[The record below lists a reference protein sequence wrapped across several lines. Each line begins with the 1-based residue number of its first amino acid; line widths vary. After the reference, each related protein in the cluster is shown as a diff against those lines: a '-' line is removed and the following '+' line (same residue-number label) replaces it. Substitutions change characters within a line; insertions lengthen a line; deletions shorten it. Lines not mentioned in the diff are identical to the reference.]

1 MESAEIKYEL
11 PRCLEDK
18 LRDRNT
24 PYVFNRNAKKSKV
37 YNTPLLVI
45 GLGGSGFDVLS
56 RAKEKLVNCFR
67 TDSKG
72 KLERVEFLEI
82 DTDDRDMN
90 RCLSR
95 PGISSLKKDEFKI
108 FRNADIG
115 AILRNRNTYSDVLP
129 KEIDQWLDPDIPVAQ
144 IVHGAAGIRQAGRL
158 LLHLNILEIVGII
171 KKKLNRIRE
180 GVSLSKNPVNVVIFT
195 GLGGGTGSGIFIDI
209 AYIVRQC
216 IKEFSG
222 QAFINGVLLM
232 PDILSGDPNI
242 DTITRENI
250 KRNGFAALKELDHLM
265 NLSETGD
272 VFAQKF
278 PGGFEIE
285 ETDEAIFERC
295 VLVSSMAEERTLIP
309 DSKEHAYDIAAEMLV
324 DMLSSSSIV
333 SKGSNEVSQ
342 RDAALANFKRKPSNY
357 LYTAVGG
364 KAVYLDFDL
373 MFNLFAKQ
381 VLNCD
386 INRESEPQRVEMEIN
401 RIWKE
406 EDLESAI
413 QNLDSGRKSVSVSG
427 WALYELTYEEKDSTG
442 KFIKRQVDKEYIRKN
457 PEREYIPSL
466 NIEAREAYERDL
478 QIFDHRARELLI
490 KLQGIYED
498 IKKTGYSSHID
509 TMKIKIQNELSKT
522 CQNLPEPK
530 KTKLEQGT
538 KKLEKYRIYYD
549 KKNKRNKKTFI
560 PRKLP
565 RLQPVSEMLQEI
577 SQEEAENIRDRKYKE
592 VIAELKKAVSEIFV
606 TEEKSSGHT
615 SEELS
620 SFHAEALGVWR
631 RIFNAKYD
639 PDYSTLGSNAGSDF
653 AGEILERVWEREDSL
668 IGKATVVPE
677 EELGKISVIKYIK
690 KGEEIFDNHLIHET
704 AEKFKNELMDK
715 TKVDFY
721 LGKNGDF
728 QDVSITP
735 IFNECFQKDKTEMD
749 CIVKALLDIDDPELR
764 DVWKKTITA
773 MIKLS
778 CVLYSRK
785 AMRDGEVFER
795 PVYDEFMI
803 PAGNEKLRAAWK
815 EMTERDAEESEIGN
829 RIAYM
834 KYTLCHKID
843 DYIYIDEL
851 ERVYNQTNS
860 KSGLH
865 LYENGRIRWCS
876 LPSPVYRNKVSD
888 CRVCDIYEDAKNAV
902 KYRYVFNR
910 ALKEGVIA
918 EDSIAKKYYIDGDKL
933 KGNLAG
939 KKIYICTL
947 EYTKLGQ
954 QEYREYCADWF
965 VKMFRYRDMV
975 TDALGIKADE
985 FSGDQ
990 FKEWVKSGMEFC
1002 EPKTE

>member
-1 MESAEIKYEL
+1 MESTEIKYEL
-11 PRCLEDK
+11 PSSLEDK
-18 LRDRNT
+18 LKDRNT

-37 YNTPLLVI
+37 YNNPLLVV

-56 RAKEKLVNCFR
+56 RAKEKLVNCFM
-67 TDSKG
+67 TDSNG
-72 KLERVEFLEI
+72 KLKGVEFLEI

-90 RCLSR
+90 RSLSS
-95 PGISSLKKDEFKI
+95 PCISSLKKDEFKI

-144 IVHGAAGIRQAGRL
+144 IVNGAAGIRQAGRL
-158 LLHLNILEIVGII
+158 LLHLNILEIVDII
-171 KKKLNRIRE
+171 KKKLDKIRK

-216 IKEFSG
+216 IKQFSG

-278 PGGFEIE
+278 PGGFEIA

-309 DSKEHAYDIAAEMLV
+309 DSKAHAYDIAAEMLV

-342 RDAALANFKRKPSNY
+342 RDAALANIKRKPSNY

-373 MFNLFAKQ
+373 IFNLFVKQ

-386 INRESEPQRVEMEIN
+386 INRGAEPQRVEMEIN

-406 EDLESAI
+406 EGLEEEIRDIESVRTSVTV
-413 QNLDSGRKSVSVSG
+413 SGR
-427 WALYELTYEEKDSTG
+427 ALYELIYEEKDSTG
-442 KFIKRQVDKEYIRKN
+442 KFIKRQVDKGYIRKN
-457 PEREYIPSL
+457 PEKEYIPTL

-478 QIFDHRARELLI
+478 QVFERRAQELLI

-509 TMKIKIQNELSKT
+509 AMKIKIQKRLSET
-522 CQNLPEPK
+522 GRALPEPK

-538 KKLEKYRIYYD
+538 KKLGKYRSYYD
-549 KKNKRNKKTFI
+549 KKNKRNKENKRKFI
-560 PRKLP
+560 PRIVP
-565 RLQPVSEMLQEI
+565 SLQPVSEMLQEI

-592 VIAELKKAVSEIFV
+592 VIAELIKAVSEIFV
-606 TEEKSSGHT
+606 TAGKSAGHI
-615 SEELS
+615 SQELS

-639 PDYSTLGSNAGSDF
+639 PGYSTLRFNAGSGF
-653 AGEILERVWEREDSL
+653 AGEILEQAWKRENSL
-668 IGKATVVPE
+668 IGDASVMLE
-677 EELGKISVIKYIK
+677 EKLGKISVIKYIK
-690 KGEEIFDNHLIHET
+690 TVEQIFSDQILHEA
-704 AEKFKNELMDK
+704 AENFKNELMDK
-715 TKVDFY
+715 TKIEFY

-728 QDVSITP
+728 QDVSVTP
-735 IFNECFQKDKTEMD
+735 IFDDCFQNVETKVDY
-749 CIVKALLDIDDPELR
+749 ILQVLLGIKEAELEV
-764 DVWKKTITA
+764 VWNKVVTA

-778 CVLYSRK
+778 GVLYSKK

-795 PVYDEFMI
+795 PIYDEFMI
-803 PAGNEKLRAAWK
+803 PAGNERLRAVCK
-815 EMTERDAEESEIGN
+815 EITERDAEESEIGN

-865 LYENGRIRWCS
+865 LYENGQIRWCN
-876 LPSPVYRNKVSD
+876 LPSPVYRNKAADS
-888 CRVCDIYEDAKNAV
+888 RMCDIYEDAKNAV

-910 ALKEGVIA
+910 ALEERVIA
-918 EDSIAKKYYIDGDKL
+918 EDIVAKKYYIDGDKL
-933 KGNLAG
+933 KGNLTG

-947 EYTKLGQ
+947 EYTKLGK

-965 VKMFRYRDMV
+965 VKMFRYRDLV
-975 TDALGIKADE
+975 ADALGIKVDE
-985 FSGDQ
+985 LSGDELE
-990 FKEWVKSGMEFC
+990 EWVKNGMEFC
-1002 EPKTE
+1002 D